1 MADLIWATTKDST
14 SVHFG
19 FCHKFHK
26 HNKLFDLQHIGTCNA
41 LSGCLDIAR
50 YAEMIK
56 KGDNILLVGF
66 GAGMTA
72 ASAIIKWGGQ

>member
-1 MADLIWATTKDST
+1 VD
-14 SVHFG
+14 
-19 FCHKFHK
+19 
-26 HNKLFDLQHIGTCNA
+26 A
-41 LSGCLDIAR
+41 LRSDR
-50 YAEMIK
+50 IK